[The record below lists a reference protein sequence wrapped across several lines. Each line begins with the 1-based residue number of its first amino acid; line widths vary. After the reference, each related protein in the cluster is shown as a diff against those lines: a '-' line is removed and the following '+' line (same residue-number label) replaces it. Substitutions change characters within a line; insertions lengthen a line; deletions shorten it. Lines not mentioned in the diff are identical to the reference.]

1 MSTWIGEDNYPT
13 EECLEYLKEC
23 PASEAFEILRENWW
37 PFDGTGVS
45 EELSPGER
53 SIVETTPS
61 SFLRFA
67 TGGWSGNEDMMHA
80 LTENYPVM
88 ACWRL
93 SARGGLHIFEV
104 DS

>member
-1 MSTWIGEDNYPT
+1 MNEQKISY
-13 EECLEYLKEC
+13 
-23 PASEAFEILRENWW
+23 
-37 PFDGTGVS
+37 
-45 EELSPGER
+45 
-53 SIVETTPS
+53 PS